1 MVKTNYNSVIA
12 TFCYNVSRNLKI
24 KVYNDKEY
32 IQLYYIDDLL
42 EKFYDLIKD
51 NDKKN
56 FHYQLKK

>member
-1 MVKTNYNSVIA
+1 MKILRVPHVYGTWSKPKYHSVIA

-42 EKFYDLIKD
+42 E
-51 NDKKN
+51 N
-56 FHYQLKK
+56 FTI